1 MFWKNKSSSAKA
13 SEDKKNDNE
22 GETQKMG
29 MLQRLAMKKIMAM
42 SPEEQKKL
50 MEKALTPENIS
61 KNKDK
66 ILAAMEQMK
75 ASGQMTD
82 EQIKEAKEKLFKMTK

>member
-61 KNKDK
+61 KNKDQ

>member
-1 MFWKNKSSSAKA
+1 MFWKKQKNNNG
-13 SEDKKNDNE
+13 EDDS
-22 GETQKMG
+22 QKMG
-29 MLQRLAMKKIMAM
+29 MLQRLAMKKIMSM

-75 ASGQMTD
+75 ASGQITD